1 MAFVNNRM
9 NADTL
14 SIDVLHT
21 YILFY
26 YKYCTNTFPRFLSSL
41 LHLLYRSLKGVG
53 DKWEAKDIC
62 VRLQSRKENTQ
73 HFVLRDQKKFIHWL
87 WIHHF
92 DKHMVRKVRG

>member
-1 MAFVNNRM
+1 MASVNNRM

-53 DKWEAKDIC
+53 DKWEAK
-62 VRLQSRKENTQ
+62 RYLRKIAISKRKYKVFRVTRSEEIYSLIMNTS
-73 HFVLRDQKKFIHWL
+73 FWETYGKK
-87 WIHHF
+87 
-92 DKHMVRKVRG
+92 G